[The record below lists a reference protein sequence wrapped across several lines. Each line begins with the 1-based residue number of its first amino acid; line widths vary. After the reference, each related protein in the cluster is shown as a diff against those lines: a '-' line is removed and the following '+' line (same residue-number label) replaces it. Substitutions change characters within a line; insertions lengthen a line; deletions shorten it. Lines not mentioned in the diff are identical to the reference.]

1 MVAGAFVRFSVCVSL
16 LGTDSG
22 PQYSH
27 AKALALWGCVRRR
40 GLWGYK

>member
-27 AKALALWGCVRRR
+27 AKALAPV
-40 GLWGYK
+40 GLCAETGPLGI

>member
-22 PQYSH
+22 PQYWH
-27 AKALALWGCVRRR
+27 AKALAPV
-40 GLWGYK
+40 GLCAETGPLGI